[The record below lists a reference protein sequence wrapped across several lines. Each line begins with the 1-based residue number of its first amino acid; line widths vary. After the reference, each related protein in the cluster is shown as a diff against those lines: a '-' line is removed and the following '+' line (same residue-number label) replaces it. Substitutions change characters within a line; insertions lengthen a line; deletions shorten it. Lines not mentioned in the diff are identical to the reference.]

1 MIGGMFEIGS
11 MPTLE
16 RLVQFTGQRHK
27 LITHNIANLS
37 TPNFTPR
44 DLDVDS
50 FRQTLGEAIDK
61 RRSRDGIYNAP
72 LEPRDTGQVR
82 FEQDRLSV
90 KSEELSRNILFHDRN
105 NRSMEHQ
112 MQDLAE
118 NAMTHNAALEMLR
131 NQFQLLQSTIQER
144 A

>member
-1 MIGGMFEIGS
+1 MIQGMFEVGA
-11 MPTLE
+11 MPALE
-16 RLVQFTGQRHK
+16 RMVQFTSQRHQ

-44 DLDVDS
+44 DLDPAS
-50 FRQTLGEAIDK
+50 FQETLGEAID
-61 RRSRDGIYNAP
+61 RRREGPGMFNAP
-72 LEPRDTGQVR
+72 LEPRDTADIR
-82 FEQDRLSV
+82 FHDRGLSARP
-90 KSEELSRNILFHDRN
+90 ENPGRNILFHDRN

-118 NAMTHNAALEMLR
+118 NAMAHNAAMEMLK
-131 NQFQLLQSTIQER
+131 NQFDLLQSTIRER